1 MDGEGVRGL
10 VQVGS
15 GVRDKSGSVSTILE
29 VVSLLRPYLDLKIR
43 SIWNVVRIS
52 PLFRAG
58 GC

>member
-1 MDGEGVRGL
+1 MDGKGVRDL
-10 VQVGS
+10 IQVRS
-15 GVRDKSGSVSTILE
+15 GVRDKSDNVFIILE